1 MAIPRMTSPFRVG
14 QRVRIVEPGARLC
27 GHVATIKEIRLDDL
41 QSSLWSGTRQMQV
54 HILDVDGIGD
64 RHPTGQEI
72 GAGAQHIA
80 PVGDDSNSAAKVRS
94 RKLSLEAA

>member
-1 MAIPRMTSPFRVG
+1 MKRKTSAFRVG

-27 GHVATIKEIRLDDL
+27 GHLATIKEIRLDGL
-41 QSSLWSGTRQMQV
+41 QSSLWSGTRRMQV

-80 PVGDDSNSAAKVRS
+80 PIGDEGNSAAKVRS
-94 RKLSLEAA
+94 RELTLEAA